1 MITQTKQKII
11 PNVEIAKELASRM
24 RQPTAQDRIG
34 LARTGLALLKEIEPV
49 NGEVKQVVRTANR
62 LANSLKVEYKNP
74 EKSMEA
80 AIVATELRSF
90 AMGMKPMVAT
100 ICTM

>member
-1 MITQTKQKII
+1 
-11 PNVEIAKELASRM
+11 M

-34 LARTGLALLKEIEPV
+34 LARKGLALLKEVEPL
-49 NGEVKQVVRTANR
+49 NGDEKQVARAANR

-74 EKSMEA
+74 DKRIEA

-90 AMGMKPMVAT
+90 AMGMTPMVAT